1 MRKSKPFSVG
11 PYLHQ
16 GDEPSLQ
23 GKLEYLQI
31 ETGSEAPLGTETG
44 SGVSSPIGEASSAR
58 DHAPPL
64 SIIKGWS

>member
-58 DHAPPL
+58 DHAPA
-64 SIIKGWS
+64 SFDHKRM